1 MHLGMMYSRVC
12 ESESVN
18 TFVKTQTVIEKL
30 KQHWTMVFDFT
41 QTLSTITVNSWTPP
55 DIPILSI
62 SCISLKP
69 FANLRA
75 YWMPCRVKHDP

>member
-41 QTLSTITVNSWTPP
+41 
-55 DIPILSI
+55 
-62 SCISLKP
+62 
-69 FANLRA
+69 
-75 YWMPCRVKHDP
+75 